1 MTSAV
6 PVQATQ
12 AVDVLVVVVPRAHW
26 GELDPPS
33 PRVAACLR
41 RAADDYAAQSN
52 EHITRLAG
60 PVVRRELR
68 TERWRFTADP
78 DELETYELDTAAVA
92 AIHDATE
99 RLHRAALI
107 LRELGGAVL
116 VAVGELVYD
125 VDVIPVRNN

>member
-1 MTSAV
+1 MI
-6 PVQATQ
+6 PVQASQ
-12 AVDVLVVVVPRAHW
+12 AVDVLVVLVPRAHW

-41 RAADDYAAQSN
+41 RAANDFAAQSN
-52 EHITRLAG
+52 DCISRLSG

-68 TERWRFTADP
+68 TERWRFTSDP
-78 DELETYELDTAAVA
+78 DELETYELDTTAVA

-125 VDVIPVRNN
+125 VDVIPARSN